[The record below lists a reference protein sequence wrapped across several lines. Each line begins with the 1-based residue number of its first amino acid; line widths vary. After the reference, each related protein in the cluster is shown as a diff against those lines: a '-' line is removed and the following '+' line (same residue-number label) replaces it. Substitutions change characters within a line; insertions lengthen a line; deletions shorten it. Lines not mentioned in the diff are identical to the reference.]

1 MTQLQTMM
9 ESVTGNVAGWNDP
22 QVDAAAI
29 SHDASRYYELALRLA
44 GGREG
49 RADLVEAHKWLN
61 IAVARG
67 YAPAVQRRAE
77 LALEMSRADIAAA
90 QREARLW
97 LTRH

>member
-1 MTQLQTMM
+1 MTQLQT
-9 ESVTGNVAGWNDP
+9 TGEYVASGASGWADA
-22 QVDAAAI
+22 QISACAASEDAA
-29 SHDASRYYELALRLA
+29 HYYELALRLA

-77 LALEMSRADIAAA
+77 LAMEMTRADIAAA

>member
-1 MTQLQTMM
+1 MAQLQTTADYMQPGVSSWTDTCNASAEM
-9 ESVTGNVAGWNDP
+9 ACDP
-22 QVDAAAI
+22 AQ
-29 SHDASRYYELALRLA
+29 YYELALRLA

-49 RADLVEAHKWLN
+49 RTDLVEAHKWLN

>member
-1 MTQLQTMM
+1 MA
-9 ESVTGNVAGWNDP
+9 SGNVQSWTDP
-22 QVDAAAI
+22 QATAAGIAR
-29 SHDASRYYELALRLA
+29 DASQYYELALRYA

-49 RADLVEAHKWLN
+49 CANLVEAHKWLN

-67 YAPAVQRRAE
+67 YEPAVQRRAE
-77 LALEMSRADIAAA
+77 LALEMSRADIAVA

>member
-1 MTQLQTMM
+1 MAQLQTTT
-9 ESVTGNVAGWNDP
+9 EYVQAGVSSWADAHNSCTEMAG
-22 QVDAAAI
+22 DAAQ
-29 SHDASRYYELALRLA
+29 YYELALRLA

-49 RADLVEAHKWLN
+49 QADLVEAHKWLN